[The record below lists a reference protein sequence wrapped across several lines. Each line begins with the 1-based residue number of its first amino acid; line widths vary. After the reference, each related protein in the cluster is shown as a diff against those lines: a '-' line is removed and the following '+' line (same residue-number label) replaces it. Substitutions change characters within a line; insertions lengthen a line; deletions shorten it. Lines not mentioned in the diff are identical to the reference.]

1 MVMNPA
7 GRASRFKLRRLAA
20 VPLAVGAAAAIA
32 ACGGSGPHTTTSAT
46 VKASPASLVSQS
58 FSASD
63 AINSGQVA
71 LAVKLKLDGIP
82 QLGSKP
88 ITLDVS
94 GPFERSAGNQ
104 ISTDLAA
111 TVSIAGST
119 AHVGFDAVG
128 KKLYVGLAG
137 TFYELPASTTTP
149 TSTVGSSGASG
160 VLSALGIN
168 PKTWLTDPHIVG
180 TASVGG
186 VATEHLTAQ
195 VNIAN
200 VLNDLSKVVASTGS
214 TGATGA
220 TTGDALSLV
229 ESAITSAQVDI
240 YTGVTD
246 HIVRKFDLAIA
257 FTVPQIAAGALGGLS
272 GGSLNLDVTLTQL
285 GQAQTITAPANPQPS
300 SKLLNGVF
308 ALESQFGSLASL
320 ASLVSGGS
328 SGG

>member
-1 MVMNPA
+1 MSSV
-7 GRASRFKLRRLAA
+7 GKASRFKLRRLAA
-20 VPLAVGAAAAIA
+20 VPLAVGAAAVIA
-32 ACGGSGPHTTTSAT
+32 ACGGGGHTTTTAT

-71 LAVKLKLDGIP
+71 LALKLKLDGIA

-94 GPFERSAGNQ
+94 GPFARSAGGQ
-104 ISTDLAA
+104 LATDLTA
-111 TVSIAGST
+111 TLSIAGST
-119 AHVGFDAVG
+119 ANLGFDAVD
-128 KKLYVGLAG
+128 KKLYVGLGG
-137 TFYELPASTTTP
+137 TFYELPASTTP
-149 TSTVGSSGASG
+149 QSALGSTGASG

-180 TASVGG
+180 TANVGG
-186 VATEHLTAQ
+186 VTTQHLTAQ

-200 VLNDLSKVVASTGS
+200 VLNDLSNVVASTGS
-214 TGATGA
+214 TGASA
-220 TTGDALSLV
+220 TTGNALSLV

-240 YTGVTD
+240 YTGVSD

-285 GQAQTITAPANPQPS
+285 GQSQTITAPANPQPS

-320 ASLVSGGS
+320 VSGAL
-328 SGG
+328 SG

>member
-1 MVMNPA
+1 MKKLNIDAEPGSIAIDPKRTAIVMIDMQRDFLEP
-7 GRASRFKLRRLAA
+7 
-20 VPLAVGAAAAIA
+20 
-32 ACGGSGPHTTTSAT
+32 GGFGET
-46 VKASPASLVSQS
+46 
-58 FSASD
+58 
-63 AINSGQVA
+63 
-71 LAVKLKLDGIP
+71 
-82 QLGSKP
+82 LGN
-88 ITLDVS
+88 DVS
-94 GPFERSAGNQ
+94 LLAKAIQPAKALLTWARKLGMLIVHTREGHRPDMADAPPAKVERGAPSMRIGDPGAMGRILIRGEAGHD
-104 ISTDLAA
+104 IIPELAPLEGEPVIDKPGKGAFYATDLQ
-111 TVSIAGST
+111 TI
-119 AHVGFDAVG
+119 
-128 KKLYVGLAG
+128 LQNRRIENL
-137 TFYELPASTTTP
+137 
-149 TSTVGSSGASG
+149 
-160 VLSALGIN
+160 I
-168 PKTWLTDPHIVG
+168 
-180 TASVGG
+180 VGG
-186 VATEHLTAQ
+186 VTTEHLTAQ

-214 TGATGA
+214 TGAAGA
-220 TTGDALSLV
+220 TAGDALSLV

-320 ASLVSGGS
+320 ASLASGGS

>member
-1 MVMNPA
+1 MNRA
-7 GRASRFKLRRLAA
+7 GRASRFKLRRLAG
-20 VPLAVGAAAAIA
+20 VPLAVGAAAAIG
-32 ACGGSGPHTTTSAT
+32 ACGGSGHATTSAT
-46 VKASPASLVSQS
+46 IKASPASLVSQS

-71 LAVKLKLDGIP
+71 LAVKLKLDGIA

-88 ITLDVS
+88 ITLEVS

-104 ISTDLAA
+104 ISTDLSAR
-111 TVSIAGST
+111 VSIAGST
-119 AHVGFDAVG
+119 ANLGFDAVD
-128 KKLYVGLAG
+128 KKLYVGLGG
-137 TFYELPASTTTP
+137 TFYQLPASTTP
-149 TSTVGSSGASG
+149 KSSVGASGASG

-180 TASVGG
+180 TADVGG
-186 VATEHLTAQ
+186 VTTEHLTAQ
-195 VNIAN
+195 VDIAN

-214 TGATGA
+214 TGAGA
-220 TTGDALSLV
+220 TTSNALSLV
-229 ESAITSAQVDI
+229 ESAISSAQVDI

-246 HIVRKFDLAIA
+246 HIVRKFDLAID
-257 FTVPQIAAGALGGLS
+257 FTVPQIAAAAFDGLT

-285 GQAQTITAPANPQPS
+285 GQSQTITAPANPQPS

>member
-1 MVMNPA
+1 MSRA

-32 ACGGSGPHTTTSAT
+32 ACGGSGHATTSAT

-71 LAVKLKLDGIP
+71 LAVKLKLDGIA

-94 GPFERSAGNQ
+94 GPFERSAGDQ

-119 AHVGFDAVG
+119 ANLGFDAVD

-137 TFYELPASTTTP
+137 TFYELPASTTP
-149 TSTVGSSGASG
+149 KTSVGSSGASG

-186 VATEHLTAQ
+186 VTTEHLTAQ

-200 VLNDLSKVVASTGS
+200 VLNDLSKVVASAGS
-214 TGATGA
+214 TGAAGA
-220 TTGDALSLV
+220 TAGNALSLV

-285 GQAQTITAPANPQPS
+285 GQQQTITAPANPQPS

-320 ASLVSGGS
+320 VSGG
-328 SGG
+328 

>member
-1 MVMNPA
+1 MLASVVMSSA
-7 GRASRFKLRRLAA
+7 GKASRLELRRLAA
-20 VPLAVGAAAAIA
+20 VPLAVGAAAVIA
-32 ACGGSGPHTTTSAT
+32 ACGGSGHTTTAAT

-71 LAVKLKLDGIP
+71 LALKLKLDGIA

-88 ITLDVS
+88 ITLDIS
-94 GPFERSAGNQ
+94 GPFARSAAGQ
-104 ISTDLAA
+104 LSTDLAA
-111 TVSIAGST
+111 TLSIAGST
-119 AHVGFDAVG
+119 ANLGFDAVD
-128 KKLYVGLAG
+128 KKLYVGLGG
-137 TFYELPASTTTP
+137 TFYALPAGTTP
-149 TSTVGSSGASG
+149 TSALGSTGASG
-160 VLSALGIN
+160 MLSALGIN
-168 PKTWLTDPHIVG
+168 PKSWLTDPHIVG
-180 TASVGG
+180 TANVGG
-186 VATEHLTAQ
+186 VTTEHLSAQ

-200 VLNDLSKVVASTGS
+200 VLNDLSHVVAATGS
-214 TGATGA
+214 TGASA
-220 TTGDALSLV
+220 TTGNALSLV

-246 HIVRKFDLAIA
+246 HIVRRFDLVID
-257 FTVPQIAAGALGGLS
+257 FTVPQIAASALGGLS

-320 ASLVSGGS
+320 VSGGL
-328 SGG
+328 SG

>member
-1 MVMNPA
+1 MSRA

-20 VPLAVGAAAAIA
+20 VPLAVGATAAIA
-32 ACGGSGPHTTTSAT
+32 ACGGSGHHTTTSAA
-46 VKASPASLVSQS
+46 VKASPAALVSQS

-94 GPFERSAGNQ
+94 GPFERGAGNQ

-119 AHVGFDAVG
+119 AKVGFDAVD

-137 TFYELPASTTTP
+137 TFYELPASTTP
-149 TSTVGSSGASG
+149 TSPVGSSGATG

-186 VATEHLTAQ
+186 VTTEHLTAQ

-214 TGATGA
+214 TGAAGA
-220 TTGDALSLV
+220 TAGDALSLV

-320 ASLVSGGS
+320 ASLASGGS

>member
-1 MVMNPA
+1 MSRA
-7 GRASRFKLRRLAA
+7 GRPSRFKLRRLAA

-32 ACGGSGPHTTTSAT
+32 ACGGGGHATTSAT

-71 LAVKLKLDGIP
+71 LAVKLKLDGIA

-94 GPFERSAGNQ
+94 GPFERSAGDQ

-119 AHVGFDAVG
+119 ANLGFDAVD

-137 TFYELPASTTTP
+137 TFYELPASTTP
-149 TSTVGSSGASG
+149 KTSVGSSGASG

-168 PKTWLTDPHIVG
+168 PKTWLTDPHIAG

-186 VATEHLTAQ
+186 VTTEHLTAQ

-214 TGATGA
+214 TGAAGA
-220 TTGDALSLV
+220 TAGNALSLV

-285 GQAQTITAPANPQPS
+285 GQQQTITAPANPQPS

-320 ASLVSGGS
+320 VSGGS

>member
-1 MVMNPA
+1 MNHA

-20 VPLAVGAAAAIA
+20 IPLAVGAAAAIA
-32 ACGGSGPHTTTSAT
+32 ACGGGGHTPKSTTI
-46 VKASPASLVSQS
+46 KASPASLVSQS

-71 LAVKLKLDGIP
+71 LSVALKLDGIA

-94 GPFERSAGNQ
+94 GPFERSAGHQ

-119 AHVGFDAVG
+119 ANLGFDAVNN
-128 KKLYVGLAG
+128 KLYVGIAG
-137 TFYELPASTTTP
+137 TFYELPASVTP
-149 TSTVGSSGASG
+149 KSSLGATGASG
-160 VLSALGIN
+160 MLSALGIN

-180 TASVGG
+180 TADVGG
-186 VATEHLTAQ
+186 VTTEHLTAQ

-214 TGATGA
+214 TGAGA
-220 TTGDALSLV
+220 TSNTALTLV
-229 ESAITSAQVDI
+229 ESAISSAQVDI

-246 HIVRKFDLAIA
+246 HIVRKFDLAID
-257 FTVPQIAAGALGGLS
+257 FTVPQIAAAALDGLT

-285 GQAQTITAPANPQPS
+285 GQSQTITAPANPQPS

-320 ASLVSGGS
+320 ISGVSGAS

>member
-1 MVMNPA
+1 MNRA

-20 VPLAVGAAAAIA
+20 VPLALGAAAAIA
-32 ACGGSGPHTTTSAT
+32 ACGGSGHPTKSAT
-46 VKASPASLVSQS
+46 VAASPASLVSQS

-71 LAVKLKLDGIP
+71 LAVKLKLDGIA

-119 AHVGFDAVG
+119 ANLGFDAVD
-128 KKLYVGLAG
+128 KKLYVGLGG
-137 TFYELPASTTTP
+137 TFYELPASTTP
-149 TSTVGSSGASG
+149 KTSLGASGASG
-160 VLSALGIN
+160 VLSALGID
-168 PKTWLTDPHIVG
+168 PKTWLSDPHIVG

-186 VATEHLTAQ
+186 VTTEHLTAQ

-200 VLNDLSKVVASTGS
+200 VLTDLSKVVASTGS
-214 TGATGA
+214 TGASGA
-220 TTGDALSLV
+220 TTSNALSLV

-246 HIVRKFDLAIA
+246 HIVRKFDLAID

-285 GQAQTITAPANPQPS
+285 GQPQTITAPANPQPS

-320 ASLVSGGS
+320 VSGA

>member
-1 MVMNPA
+1 MSRA

-32 ACGGSGPHTTTSAT
+32 ACGGSGHPTTSAT

-71 LAVKLKLDGIP
+71 LAVKLKLDGIA

-94 GPFERSAGNQ
+94 GPFERSAGDQ

-119 AHVGFDAVG
+119 ANLGFDAVD

-137 TFYELPASTTTP
+137 TFYELPASTTP
-149 TSTVGSSGASG
+149 KTSVGSSGASG

-186 VATEHLTAQ
+186 VTTEHLTAQ

-214 TGATGA
+214 TGAAGA
-220 TTGDALSLV
+220 TAGNALSLV

-285 GQAQTITAPANPQPS
+285 GQQQTITAPANPQPS

-320 ASLVSGGS
+320 VSGGS

>member
-1 MVMNPA
+1 MSSV
-7 GRASRFKLRRLAA
+7 RKASRFKLRHLAA
-20 VPLAVGAAAAIA
+20 VPLAVGAAAVIA
-32 ACGGSGPHTTTSAT
+32 ACGGGGHTTTTAT

-71 LAVKLKLDGIP
+71 LALKLKLDGIA

-94 GPFERSAGNQ
+94 GPFARSAGGQ
-104 ISTDLAA
+104 LATDLTA
-111 TVSIAGST
+111 TLSIAGST
-119 AHVGFDAVG
+119 ANLGFDAVD
-128 KKLYVGLAG
+128 KKLYVGLGG
-137 TFYELPASTTTP
+137 TFYELPASTTP
-149 TSTVGSSGASG
+149 QSALGSTGASG

-180 TASVGG
+180 TANVGG
-186 VATEHLTAQ
+186 VTTQHLTAQ

-200 VLNDLSKVVASTGS
+200 VLNDLSNVVASTGS
-214 TGATGA
+214 TGASA
-220 TTGDALSLV
+220 TTGNALSLV

-246 HIVRKFDLAIA
+246 HIVRRFDLVID
-257 FTVPQIAAGALGGLS
+257 FTVPQIAASALGGLS

-320 ASLVSGGS
+320 VSGAL
-328 SGG
+328 SG